1 MTVAFRH
8 HTGIGTPRHCE
19 DAAYYYKRVAD
30 KAIDWWR
37 TGPPGGHI
45 LVKNS
50 YRLADD
56 EGGVYGEGASVVS
69 SGMNAMRRGATT
81 DSGKDLD
88 DIIEYL
94 DLMARKGD
102 LSATFTLAKLY
113 YDGSRNLP
121 RDVRKAKIYFS
132 NVAKQYWTRDGKTIS
147 GGPPGLERLAGKAA
161 GYIGKMHLRGE
172 GVAQDFTQAGKWFR
186 RGIQNGDASSQNGL
200 GYMYLYGYGL
210 KIDRQRAADFFQ
222 EAVEQDL
229 PQAQIN
235 LGKLFLEQSEL
246 EAAKRC
252 FELAARHGTL
262 EAYYYLAE
270 IYNSGLGK
278 ERSCNLATAYYK
290 IVAERVEPLQS
301 PLAWANKAYQ
311 DGDRESALIGYML
324 AAEQGY
330 EAGQANVAYLLDEE
344 KSRLPLHQLLGPAP
358 RKDTHTQ
365 ELALIYWTRSA
376 KQANTDSLVKMGDY
390 YLGGIGTEQDA
401 EKAATCYQ
409 AASELQA
416 SAQAL
421 WNLGWMHENGVG
433 VEQDFHLAKRYY
445 DYALETNQ
453 EAYLPVTLSL
463 LKLRVRSA
471 WNTLSGGGVNAIGA
485 DPGEPP
491 ASLLSTPPLYQ
502 LTLLS
507 LPRPQAQATAH
518 APRVPEEMVRS
529 HP

>member
-8 HTGIGTPRHCE
+8 YTGIGTPRHCE
-19 DAAYYYKRVAD
+19 EAAYYYKRVAD
-30 KAIDWWR
+30 KAIEFWR
-37 TGPPGGHI
+37 TGPPGGHA
-45 LVKNS
+45 LVKHS

-69 SGMNAMRRGATT
+69 SGMNAIRRGATT

-121 RDVRKAKIYFS
+121 RDVRKAKSYFTS
-132 NVAKQYWTRDGKTIS
+132 IAKQYWTRDSKTIS

-161 GYIGKMHLRGE
+161 GYIGRMYLRGE
-172 GVAQDFTQAGKWFR
+172 GVAQDFTQASKWFR

-200 GYMYLYGYGL
+200 GYMYLYGYGV
-210 KIDRQRAADFFQ
+210 KIDRQRAADLFL
-222 EAVEQDL
+222 EAAEQDL

-235 LGKLFLEQSEL
+235 LGKLFIEHSDI
-246 EAAKRC
+246 EAAKRY
-252 FELAARHGTL
+252 FELAARHGAL
-262 EAYYYLAE
+262 GAYYYLAE
-270 IYNSGLGK
+270 IYNSGRGK
-278 ERSCNLATAYYK
+278 ERSCIIATTYYK
-290 IVAERVEPLQS
+290 VVAERVEPLQS

-330 EAGQANVAYLLDEE
+330 EAGQANVAYLLDQE
-344 KSRLPLHQLLGPAP
+344 KSRLPLHHLLGPAP
-358 RKDTHTQ
+358 RKDTQTQ

-376 KQANTDSLVKMGDY
+376 KQSNTDSLVKMGDY
-390 YLGGIGTEQDA
+390 YLSGIGTEQDA
-401 EKAATCYQ
+401 EKAASCYQ

-445 DYALETNQ
+445 DHALETNQ

-463 LKLRVRSA
+463 MKLRVRSA

-485 DPGEPP
+485 DPGK
-491 ASLLSTPPLYQ
+491 LLLLPLFTALP
-502 LTLLS
+502 LTHPLT
-507 LPRPQAQATAH
+507 RPKTQTTSH
-518 APRVPEEMVRS
+518 TPRVPKKMVRS
-529 HP
+529 HTR

>member
-8 HTGIGTPRHCE
+8 LTGIGTPRHCE
-19 DAAYYYKRVAD
+19 DAAFYYKRVAD
-30 KAIDWWR
+30 KAIDFWR
-37 TGPPGGHI
+37 SGPPGGHALI
-45 LVKNS
+45 KNS

-56 EGGVYGEGASVVS
+56 VGGVYGEGASVVS

-121 RDVRKAKIYFS
+121 RDVRKAKSYFTS
-132 NVAKQYWTRDGKTIS
+132 VAKQYWTREGKTIS

-161 GYIGKMHLRGE
+161 GYIGKMYLRGE
-172 GVAQDFTQAGKWFR
+172 GVPQDFQAASKWFR

-200 GYMYLYGYGL
+200 GHMYLHGYGL
-210 KIDRQRAADFFQ
+210 KIDRQRAADYFQ

-246 EAAKRC
+246 EVAKRY

-278 ERSCNLATAYYK
+278 ERSCNLATTYYK
-290 IVAERVEPLQS
+290 SVAERVEPLQS

-311 DGDRESALIGYML
+311 DGDRESALIGYMM

-330 EAGQANVAYLLDEE
+330 EAAQANVAYLLDEE
-344 KSRLPLHQLLGPAP
+344 KSRLPLTALLPSSPATTVSEAEKQHN
-358 RKDTHTQ
+358 R

-376 KQANTDSLVKMGDY
+376 KQSNTDSLVKMGDY
-390 YLGGIGTEQDA
+390 YLGGIGAEQDS
-401 EKAATCYQ
+401 EKAASCYQ

-421 WNLGWMHENGVG
+421 WNLGWMHENGIG

-445 DYALETNQ
+445 DHALETNQ

-463 LKLRVRSA
+463 VKLRVRSA
-471 WNTLSGGGVNAIGA
+471 WNVITGGGVNGIGA
-485 DPGEPP
+485 EEGMSP
-491 ASLLSTPPLYQ
+491 SLY
-502 LTLLS
+502 
-507 LPRPQAQATAH
+507 
-518 APRVPEEMVRS
+518 
-529 HP
+529 